1 MSGIDTRHLFD
12 LFVTA
17 DAGQVRVGDA
27 PYGRRRIVAITGD
40 RFEGDRLRGRILP
53 GGADWILE
61 RSDGVLEMDVR
72 MTLETDDGAFVYVT
86 FRGFRHGP
94 REVLDRI
101 VRGEPVDPA
110 RTTSAPRC
118 SSRPARTAT
127 SGSIASSASPRRS
140 ATPTTSSI
148 ACSRSSER

>member
-72 MTLETDDGAFVYVT
+72 MTLETDDGAFVYVA

-101 VRGEPVDPA
+101 VRGEPVDPGA
-110 RTTSAPRC
+110 YYQRAALFFETGADGYLWLNRVVGV
-118 SSRPARTAT
+118 AKA
-127 SGSIASSASPRRS
+127 
-140 ATPTTSSI
+140 
-148 ACSRSSER
+148 ERHPDHILYRVFEIL

>member
-101 VRGEPVDPA
+101 VRGESVDPGA
-110 RTTSAPRC
+110 YYQRAALFFETGAGGYLWLNRIVGV
-118 SSRPARTAT
+118 AKA
-127 SGSIASSASPRRS
+127 
-140 ATPTTSSI
+140 
-148 ACSRSSER
+148 ERHPDHILYRVFEVL